1 MTTGDSMVAYT
12 SNPTTWKVEL
22 GESFQTM
29 FETK

>member
-22 GESFQTM
+22 GESFQNHV
-29 FETK
+29 